1 MFLLYLQIF
10 MIISCVFCL
19 KISLSTPKIKPILL
33 CLWFLFFLLFV
44 CVLCFYSSPLYSWTI
59 PHLTKLFQLHG
70 GCSHMELNG
79 NFSSTVFVPKVSS
92 LNWINTLASNT
103 MVKVFMGKNIKGKK
117 LELQENAYLCWIL
130 CNMINNELQI
140 NLLNLIDNK

>member
-1 MFLLYLQIF
+1 MFSVLKFFINSKNQTNFTLF
-10 MIISCVFCL
+10 MVS
-19 KISLSTPKIKPILL
+19 
-33 CLWFLFFLLFV
+33 FFLLFV

-103 MVKVFMGKNIKGKK
+103 MVKVFIGKK
-117 LELQENAYLCWIL
+117 IKRDQLKLQQNAHWCWMLCYMINNKSYDYII
-130 CNMINNELQI
+130 NMINILNNE
-140 NLLNLIDNK
+140 

>member
-1 MFLLYLQIF
+1 MFCFSYSLLKLLYQLLKSNQF
-10 MIISCVFCL
+10 YFVFGFFV
-19 KISLSTPKIKPILL
+19 ISLL
-33 CLWFLFFLLFV
+33 C
-44 CVLCFYSSPLYSWTI
+44 LCFYSSPLYSWTI

-103 MVKVFMGKNIKGKK
+103 MVKVFMGKKIKRDQLK
-117 LELQENAYLCWIL
+117 LQQNAYCCWIL
-130 CNMINNELQI
+130 CYMINNKSYDYIINMINIL
-140 NLLNLIDNK
+140 DNK

>member
-1 MFLLYLQIF
+1 MFFLF
-10 MIISCVFCL
+10 FFSL
-19 KISLSTPKIKPILL
+19 KTFFYQLPKSNQ
-33 CLWFLFFLLFV
+33 FYFVSLFFLLFF

-103 MVKVFMGKNIKGKK
+103 MVKVFIGKK
-117 LELQENAYLCWIL
+117 IKRDQLKLQQNAHWCWIL
-130 CNMINNELQI
+130 CYMINNKSYDYIINMINILNNE
-140 NLLNLIDNK
+140 